1 MEKDNHPR
9 TNFVHKCGH
18 ESILFQFTR
27 VIMQA
32 LIVSYQHD
40 KHPGS
45 EHKQDN
51 FQTCCYQCGIE
62 NESSIAS
69 YEGVL

>member
-1 MEKDNHPR
+1 
-9 TNFVHKCGH
+9 
-18 ESILFQFTR
+18 
-27 VIMQA
+27 MQA

-51 FQTCCYQCGIE
+51 FQTCCYQCGTE